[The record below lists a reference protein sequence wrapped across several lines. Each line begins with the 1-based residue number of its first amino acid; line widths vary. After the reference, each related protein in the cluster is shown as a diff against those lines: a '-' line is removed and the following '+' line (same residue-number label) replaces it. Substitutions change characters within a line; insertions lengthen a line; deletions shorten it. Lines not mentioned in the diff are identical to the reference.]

1 MKTIFLLLS
10 SLFFFCALNAQS
22 IEKPRGCFAGT
33 NGTNAGAM
41 AHPESRGVLL
51 TEKWSDI
58 ETSPGIF
65 NLSGLQSKINTV
77 KSAGLDYSLAV
88 SAGAFGSPGWLID
101 DLGAEYLE
109 FQYQST
115 TWQLPIWWD
124 LSVQN
129 RLNILIAELGSQFS
143 QDTSLALVYVS
154 QMTTN
159 GIEGHLN
166 GVPFDSM
173 VAHGFTNQKWID
185 AAKSTVYGFADAFPN
200 LPVVFEIHEIDHSI
214 TVPSTILNE
223 LYADTTL
230 CERVGLGMWWISG
243 KTTYQT
249 QLINYIEGFPG
260 DKYAQV
266 IGRSDQPERFKDGIY
281 ANAIIQAKELGIRYI
296 EPWPYEFQYHTH
308 DSLFHDFNAW
318 ADSMFSATDSCS
330 FNVGI
335 IYDFPNK
342 SPGVKIYPN
351 PFDYQTTI
359 ETNDENSWID
369 KLSLFNLY
377 GEKVLSLNIN
387 NSKAIVNR
395 ENLAA
400 GLYFLQIEF
409 ENGNTIV
416 EKISVR

>member
-1 MKTIFLLLS
+1 MKTILLTLS
-10 SLFFFCALNAQS
+10 SLLFFCALNAQP

-33 NGTNAGAM
+33 NGTNADAM
-41 AHPESRGVLL
+41 AHLESRGVLL

-58 ETSPGIF
+58 ETSSGVF
-65 NLSGLQSKINTV
+65 NFSGLQAKINTV
-77 KSAGLDYSLAV
+77 KSAGLDYSLAIA
-88 SAGAFGSPGWLID
+88 AGAFGSPGWLID
-101 DLGAEYLE
+101 NLGVEFLE

-115 TWQLPIWWD
+115 ARKLPIWWD
-124 LSVQN
+124 ISVQT
-129 RLNILIAELGSQFS
+129 RLGILIAELGSQFS
-143 QDTSLALVYVS
+143 QDTSLAIVYVS

-173 VAHGFTNQKWID
+173 MAHGFTNQKWID
-185 AAKSTVYGFADAFPN
+185 AAKSTVYRFADAFPN
-200 LPVVFEIHEIDHSI
+200 LPIVFEIHEIDHSI

-230 CERVGLGMWWISG
+230 CKRVGLGMWWISG
-243 KTTYQT
+243 KTSYQT
-249 QLINYIEGFPG
+249 NLINYISAFPG

-266 IGRSDQPERFKDGIY
+266 IGRSDQPERFKDSIY

-308 DSLFHDFNAW
+308 DSLFQDFNVW
-318 ADSMFSATDSCS
+318 ADSSFLASDSCL
-330 FNVGI
+330 FNVGTI
-335 IYDFPNK
+335 PYFANT
-342 SPGVKIYPN
+342 SPGVKVYPN
-351 PFDYQTTI
+351 PFEYQTTV
-359 ETNDENSWID
+359 ETNDDTMWID
-369 KLSLFNLY
+369 KLSLFTIY

-395 ENLAA
+395 ENLSA

-409 ENGNTIV
+409 ENGKIMV
-416 EKISVR
+416 EKIMVR